1 MICVICPKGCNL
13 TVKTKNKE
21 VISVEG
27 NACKRGIDYAISET
41 TDPRRML
48 CTTVRVD
55 GGGMLPVKSDK
66 PLPKGNW
73 RNYICIIG
81 NAQATCPIDIGDVIV
96 PDIDGTGINIV
107 ATTSLQRS
115 EKA

>member
-13 TVKTKNKE
+13 TVKTQNGQ
-21 VISVEG
+21 VVNVEG
-27 NACKRGIDYAISET
+27 NACKRGIDYAVSET

-55 GGGMLPVKSDK
+55 GGGMLPVKSDA
-66 PLPKGNW
+66 PLPKDNW
-73 RNYICIIG
+73 RNYIRIIG
-81 NAQATCPIDIGDVIV
+81 DAQAARPIDLGDVII

-107 ATTSLQRS
+107 ATTNL
-115 EKA
+115 